1 MHKNPRVRT
10 ARLKERLLVNYV
22 YMFKE
27 RGRGGGRKSGISPI
41 LITSKKEKIRVQFR
55 IQRERGRNDE
65 KDIDSLMAL
74 DLRGKNVYQL
84 GMDNIIS
91 NLRILTEIHQTSQ
104 HQILH
109 CQWTYLR

>member
-27 RGRGGGRKSGISPI
+27 RGRGGGESGILPI

-65 KDIDSLMAL
+65 MTK
-74 DLRGKNVYQL
+74 
-84 GMDNIIS
+84 
-91 NLRILTEIHQTSQ
+91 
-104 HQILH
+104 
-109 CQWTYLR
+109 

>member
-10 ARLKERLLVNYV
+10 ARLKDV

-27 RGRGGGRKSGISPI
+27 RGRGGGGKSGISPI

-65 KDIDSLMAL
+65 MRK
-74 DLRGKNVYQL
+74 
-84 GMDNIIS
+84 
-91 NLRILTEIHQTSQ
+91 
-104 HQILH
+104 
-109 CQWTYLR
+109 

>member
-1 MHKNPRVRT
+1 
-10 ARLKERLLVNYV
+10 
-22 YMFKE
+22 MFKE
-27 RGRGGGRKSGISPI
+27 RGRGGGKSGISPI

-55 IQRERGRNDE
+55 IQRETGRNDE

-74 DLRGKNVYQL
+74 DLRGKERFSYQL

>member
-27 RGRGGGRKSGISPI
+27 RGRGGGKSGISPI

-74 DLRGKNVYQL
+74 DLRGKERF
-84 GMDNIIS
+84 IS
-91 NLRILTEIHQTSQ
+91 
-104 HQILH
+104 
-109 CQWTYLR
+109 

>member
-10 ARLKERLLVNYV
+10 ARLKDV

-27 RGRGGGRKSGISPI
+27 RGRGGGGGGKSGILPI

-65 KDIDSLMAL
+65 MRK
-74 DLRGKNVYQL
+74 
-84 GMDNIIS
+84 
-91 NLRILTEIHQTSQ
+91 
-104 HQILH
+104 
-109 CQWTYLR
+109 

>member
-10 ARLKERLLVNYV
+10 ARLKDV

-27 RGRGGGRKSGISPI
+27 RGRGGGGKSGISPI
-41 LITSKKEKIRVQFR
+41 LITLKKEKIRVQFR

-74 DLRGKNVYQL
+74 DLRGKERF
-84 GMDNIIS
+84 IS
-91 NLRILTEIHQTSQ
+91 
-104 HQILH
+104 
-109 CQWTYLR
+109 

>member
-1 MHKNPRVRT
+1 
-10 ARLKERLLVNYV
+10 
-22 YMFKE
+22 MFKE
-27 RGRGGGRKSGISPI
+27 RGRGGGESGISPI
-41 LITSKKEKIRVQFR
+41 LITSRKEKIRVQFR